1 MEDVLIA
8 VDGVGVGVGK
18 SYFGG
23 MGRAVVEEAT
33 AL

>member
-8 VDGVGVGVGK
+8 VDDVGK
-18 SYFGG
+18 SYFGW